1 MKTSSR
7 RSSRPSGKVLRP
19 VHANAGL
26 AAEYKR
32 HITALIDELH
42 ASVTHWIGA
51 AYRNRSPELAQD
63 ASPAETMRAAIRKLT
78 RRWTERFDEASKKLG
93 AWFTKATAQRSDAV
107 LKKILKDAGISVDFQ
122 MTRAQNDVIRATLNQ
137 QVGLIRSIPQKFL
150 GDVEQAVMRSVQTGR
165 DIGGLTK
172 EIQAIA
178 GVSKRR
184 AAFIAQS
191 QNALATTSMTR
202 ARQLEVGIDSAVW
215 RHASAGKKPRPSHVR
230 MNGKEYN
237 VSKGMWDETEQAFV
251 FPGQLLNCRC
261 VSLSIVK
268 GFSL

>member
-1 MKTSSR
+1 M
-7 RSSRPSGKVLRP
+7 LRP

-26 AAEYKR
+26 SAEYKR
-32 HITALIDELH
+32 RLTDLIDELY
-42 ASVTHWIGA
+42 ASVTHWVGA

-78 RRWTERFDEASKKLG
+78 RRWTERFDEAAKKLG

-150 GDVEQAVMRSVQTGR
+150 GDVEGAVMRSVQTGR

-184 AAFIAQS
+184 AAFIAVD
-191 QNALATTSMTR
+191 QNAKATASMTR
-202 ARQLEVGIDSAVW
+202 ARQIETGITTAVW
-215 RHASAGKKPRPSHVR
+215 RHSHGGVKPRKSHQE
-230 MNGKEYN
+230 MDGKEYDI
-237 VSKGMWDETEQAFV
+237 SKGMWDKDEQAWIL
-251 FPGQLLNCRC
+251 PGSLINCRC
-261 VSLSIVK
+261 VALSVVK

>member
-1 MKTSSR
+1 MLKGVQ
-7 RSSRPSGKVLRP
+7 PNV
-19 VHANAGL
+19 GL

-32 HITALIDELH
+32 RITALIDELH
-42 ASVTHWIGA
+42 ASVTHWVGA
-51 AYRNRSPELAQD
+51 AYRTKSPELAHD

-78 RRWTERFDEASKKLG
+78 RRWTDCFDEASKKLG
-93 AWFTKATAQRSDAV
+93 AWFTKSVSQRSDAV

-150 GDVEQAVMRSVQTGR
+150 GDVEGAVMRSVQTGR

-184 AAFIAQS
+184 AAFIAVD
-191 QNALATTSMTR
+191 QNQKATASMTR
-202 ARQLEVGIDSAVW
+202 ARQIETGITTAVW
-215 RHASAGKKPRPSHVR
+215 RHSSAGKTPRPTHVA
-230 MNGKEYN
+230 MNGKEYD
-237 VSKGMWDETEQAFV
+237 VAKGMWDSAEGRMIL
-251 FPGQLLNCRC
+251 PGELLWCRC
-261 VSLSIVK
+261 VALSVVK